1 LYLQTDEKDL
11 NFRKGKSFKTR
22 KNELVDWK
30 VFGVRQF
37 LTVTSAIF
45 ET

>member
-11 NFRKGKSFKTR
+11 NFRKGKSF